1 MLGFWF
7 MSSFLQHVQVVGV
20 EDGGVVGIEEGG
32 VSVAVEEGAVQVNH
46 MKAFKFICFFK
57 IFLDSGGFWRCHLD
71 NCFSW
76 VWPASHSSP
85 CHCGLGSPQM
95 EGADD

>member
-1 MLGFWF
+1 M
-7 MSSFLQHVQVVGV
+7 VGV

-46 MKAFKFICFFK
+46 MNVFKFVWLFSSIFFS
-57 IFLDSGGFWRCHLD
+57 SGGFWRCHLD
-71 NCFSW
+71 NCISW

-85 CHCGLGSPQM
+85 CCWGLGSAEM
-95 EGADD
+95 EGADDSDI